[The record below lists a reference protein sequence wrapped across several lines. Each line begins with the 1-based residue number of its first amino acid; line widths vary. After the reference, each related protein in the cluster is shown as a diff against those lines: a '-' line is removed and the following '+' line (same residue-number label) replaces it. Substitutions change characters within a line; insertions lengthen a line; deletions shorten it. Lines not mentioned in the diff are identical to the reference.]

1 MSFEYK
7 LPSIRRMELR
17 VRCGVLADACRVD
30 ETNAGL
36 ERELGES
43 LGAG

>member
-1 MSFEYK
+1 M
-7 LPSIRRMELR
+7 R
-17 VRCGVLADACRVD
+17 VRCGVLTDACRVD

-36 ERELGES
+36 DLLRTGDDIKRRLERELGES